1 MTLLV
6 YDAGALMAAE
16 RDRSRFWLM
25 HERAMERGAEPIVP
39 ATVLAQ
45 VRRSPAGR
53 GLARLLEGCRV
64 AGLDRESAELVGD
77 LLGMAGRN
85 DVVDAHVV
93 VCCLL
98 FGGTCVTSDDGD
110 IRHLAEAARS
120 DRQRRFGRTRLPII
134 PI

>member
-1 MTLLV
+1 
-6 YDAGALMAAE
+6 MAAE

-45 VRRSPAGR
+45 VRRSPA
-53 GLARLLEGCRV
+53 V
-64 AGLDRESAELVGD
+64 AASPDSSKGAGWPDSIVSRRSWWGD